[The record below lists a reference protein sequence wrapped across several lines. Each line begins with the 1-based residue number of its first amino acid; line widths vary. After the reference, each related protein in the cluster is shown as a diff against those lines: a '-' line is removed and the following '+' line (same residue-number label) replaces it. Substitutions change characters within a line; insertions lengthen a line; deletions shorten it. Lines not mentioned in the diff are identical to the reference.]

1 MTPEQAMRA
10 FAALDA
16 ATVFDCNGRTGDIG
30 QPVHALFA
38 GARLAGPAYTV
49 KCPPGEL
56 SAVRRA
62 VDAAPAGCVLVIECT
77 GQEQAALWGGAGTI
91 AALRRGLAGVVTNG
105 RTRDAAQIRELGF
118 PVFCTGTSVRGATR
132 SEPGWTGVPVCIGG
146 VTVHPD
152 DVLVADDDGVV
163 VVPRASAQEVLLAAQ
178 EKARKQA
185 AREQRLR
192 AGEPYDI

>member
-1 MTPEQAMRA
+1 
-10 FAALDA
+10 
-16 ATVFDCNGRTGDIG
+16 
-30 QPVHALFA
+30 
-38 GARLAGPAYTV
+38 
-49 KCPPGEL
+49 
-56 SAVRRA
+56 
-62 VDAAPAGCVLVIECT
+62 
-77 GQEQAALWGGAGTI
+77 
-91 AALRRGLAGVVTNG
+91 
-105 RTRDAAQIRELGF
+105 
-118 PVFCTGTSVRGATR
+118 VFCTGTSVRGATR